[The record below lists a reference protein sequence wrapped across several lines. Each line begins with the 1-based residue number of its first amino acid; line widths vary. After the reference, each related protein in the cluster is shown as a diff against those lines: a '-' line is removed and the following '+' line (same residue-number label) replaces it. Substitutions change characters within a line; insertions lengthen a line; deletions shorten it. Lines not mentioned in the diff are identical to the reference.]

1 MNLKLTKGGYSMSF
15 LDFYEKVQFR
25 FSYEGAKELYGF
37 FKEMGV
43 NSNFVKLSENYKEF
57 KNWKEAKDYF
67 KMSKA
72 KILENYLLIPCVNG
86 FILEIN

>member
-1 MNLKLTKGGYSMSF
+1 MSF
-15 LDFYEKVQFR
+15 LDFYEKVQNR
-25 FSYEGAKELYGF
+25 FSYEGARELYSF
-37 FKEMGV
+37 LKEMGADASKLV
-43 NSNFVKLSENYKEF
+43 ELSENYKEF

>member
-1 MNLKLTKGGYSMSF
+1 MSF
-15 LDFYEKVQFR
+15 LDFYEEVQFR
-25 FSYEGAKELYGF
+25 FSYEGAKELYSF
-37 FKEMGV
+37 FKEMGADASKLV
-43 NSNFVKLSENYKEF
+43 ELSENYKEF

-67 KMSKA
+67 KMSKT